1 MASTPPPFDPTGGP
15 PPFVPPP
22 PPPWEAS
29 PGDGAPVAALPFE
42 QPGFPFLEGL
52 YETAKLIVTS
62 PGDAFGRVRASGDLG
77 RPLLYAVIFGWIGI
91 IASQIYNIVFRGAM
105 WNVLPGFAG
114 REEMF
119 VSTGMSIA
127 TMVLAPILVLIGV
140 FIAALIFHLFLL
152 LLGGAGGGL
161 ATTVK
166 VVCYASTVQITQV
179 VPFCGGIV
187 GGIWALVL
195 YIIGLAAAHRTSHGK
210 AALAVLLPLVLCCV
224 CVALAVALFG
234 AAIWA
239 AIAGSR

>member
-15 PPFVPPP
+15 PPFAPPP
-22 PPPWEAS
+22 LPPSVS
-29 PGDGAPVAALPFE
+29 PVDDQAQGPALPFE
-42 QPGFPFLEGL
+42 QPGYPFLEGL
-52 YETAKLIVTS
+52 YDTARLIITT
-62 PGDAFGRVRASGDLG
+62 PGEAFGRARVSGDLG

-119 VSTGMSIA
+119 LSTGVSIA

-152 LLGGAGGGL
+152 LVGGAGGGL

-187 GGIWALVL
+187 GGLWALVL
-195 YIIGLAAAHRTSHGK
+195 YIIGFAAAHRTSHGK

-224 CVALAVALFG
+224 CIAAAVAMFG